1 MRVSKK
7 PLKKKKVVTQDTKTK
22 FRRTQAWKKLRDKI
36 RKEQKVDPITLKPL
50 SVTFNLHHMNVD
62 PLKYTDISQPD
73 HFLGLNSSTH
83 DMVHLLW
90 GDASKR
96 KDWRS
101 MVIRLIKILRLMD
114 KLYSGNL
121 IIE

>member
-7 PLKKKKVVTQDTKTK
+7 PLKKKKVVTQDMKTK

-36 RKEQKVDPITLKPL
+36 RKEQKLDPVTLKPL
-50 SVTFNLHHMNVD
+50 STSYNLHHLNVD

-83 DMVHLLW
+83 DVVHFLW

>member
-7 PLKKKKVVTQDTKTK
+7 PLKKKKVVTQDMKTK

-36 RKEQKVDPITLKPL
+36 RKEQKLDPITLKPL
-50 SVTFNLHHMNVD
+50 ATS
-62 PLKYTDISQPD
+62 
-73 HFLGLNSSTH
+73 
-83 DMVHLLW
+83 
-90 GDASKR
+90 

>member
-1 MRVSKK
+1 MKVSKK

-50 SVTFNLHHMNVD
+50 STTYNLHHLNVD

-101 MVIRLIKILRLMD
+101 MVVRLIKILRLMD